1 MPQTKQFQ
9 GARLIPNLVYH
20 DADEAIIW
28 LDRAFG
34 FTVLLRVEG
43 EGGRIDHAQLVR
55 DEMMIILSSVRQDEY
70 GLHFE
75 TPKVKGI
82 STQGAYIIVEDVA
95 AAYERAL
102 AAGAQVV
109 IELRSQDYG
118 GVGFTV
124 RDPEG
129 HIWSFGDYDPW
140 V

>member
-1 MPQTKQFQ
+1 M
-9 GARLIPNLVYH
+9 
-20 DADEAIIW
+20 
-28 LDRAFG
+28 
-34 FTVLLRVEG
+34 
-43 EGGRIDHAQLVR
+43 
-55 DEMMIILSSVRQDEY
+55 LSSVRQDEY

-82 STQGAYIIVEDVA
+82 STQGVYIIVGDIS

-102 AAGAQVV
+102 VAGAQVM

-118 GVGFTV
+118 GEGFTV

-129 HIWSFGDYDPW
+129 HIWSFGNCYPW